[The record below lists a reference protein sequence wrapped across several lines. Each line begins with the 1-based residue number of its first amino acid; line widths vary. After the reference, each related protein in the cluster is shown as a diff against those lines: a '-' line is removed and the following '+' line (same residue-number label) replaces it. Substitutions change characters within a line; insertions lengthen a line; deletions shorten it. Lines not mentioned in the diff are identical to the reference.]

1 MGYLRKSK
9 LSDLNYV
16 CSNIRNIDRIEIKY
30 QTNEDPEEA
39 LRLSFLH
46 SKTVM
51 TVAGDEDQPM
61 GICGVISNGCIWLIS
76 TDELFSNKK
85 YKIQLIR
92 VGRKWVDIL
101 LKSYKILY
109 NVVYAENESAIKW
122 LKSLGFQFTTYH
134 KEYGEHKKPFFEFM
148 RIK

>member
-1 MGYLRKSK
+1 MGYLRKPK

-16 CSNIRNIDRIEIKY
+16 CTHIRNIDRLEIKY

-39 LRLSFLH
+39 LRLSYLH

-92 VGRKWVDIL
+92 EGRKWVDNL

-134 KEYGEHKKPFFEFM
+134 KEYGEYKKPFFEFM

>member
-9 LSDLNYV
+9 ISDLNYV
-16 CSNIRNIDRIEIKY
+16 CSHIRNMDRLEILY
-30 QTNEDPEEA
+30 QLNKDPEDA
-39 LRLSFLH
+39 LRLSYLY

-61 GICGVISNGCIWLIS
+61 GICGVVSGGCIWLIP

-92 VGRKWVDIL
+92 EGKKWVDSL
-101 LKSYKILY
+101 LKSYEILY
-109 NVVYAENESAIKW
+109 NVVYAENEAAIKW
-122 LKSLGFQFTTYH
+122 LKSLGFNFVTYH
-134 KEYGEHKKPFFEFM
+134 QEYGEHKKPFFEFM
-148 RIK
+148 RMR

>member
-16 CSNIRNIDRIEIKY
+16 CSHIRNIDRIEIKY

-92 VGRKWVDIL
+92 KGRKWIDSL
-101 LKSYKILY
+101 LKSY
-109 NVVYAENESAIKW
+109 IK
-122 LKSLGFQFTTYH
+122 F
-134 KEYGEHKKPFFEFM
+134 
-148 RIK
+148 IK

>member
-1 MGYLRKSK
+1 M
-9 LSDLNYV
+9 
-16 CSNIRNIDRIEIKY
+16 
-30 QTNEDPEEA
+30 
-39 LRLSFLH
+39 
-46 SKTVM
+46 
-51 TVAGDEDQPM
+51 VAG
-61 GICGVISNGCIWLIS
+61 GCIWLIS

-92 VGRKWVDIL
+92 EGRKWVDNL

>member
-1 MGYLRKSK
+1 
-9 LSDLNYV
+9 
-16 CSNIRNIDRIEIKY
+16 
-30 QTNEDPEEA
+30 
-39 LRLSFLH
+39 
-46 SKTVM
+46 M

-61 GICGVISNGCIWLIS
+61 GICGVVSGGCIWLIS

-92 VGRKWVDIL
+92 EGRKWVDNL

-134 KEYGEHKKPFFEFM
+134 KEYGEHNGDDRRSSFIIIIIILIIIIIIIIYKNSSP
-148 RIK
+148 

>member
-16 CSNIRNIDRIEIKY
+16 CSHIRKMDRLEILY
-30 QTNEDPEEA
+30 QTNEDAEEA
-39 LRLSFLH
+39 LRLSYLH

-51 TVAGDEDQPM
+51 TVAGDNDQPM
-61 GICGVISNGCIWLIS
+61 GICGVVTGGCIWLIT
-76 TDELFSNKK
+76 TDELFSNKQ
-85 YKIQLIR
+85 YRIQLIR
-92 VGRKWVDIL
+92 EGRKWVDSL

-109 NVVYAENESAIKW
+109 NVVYAENEAAIKW
-122 LKSLGFQFTTYH
+122 LKSLGFQFIKYH